1 MRNTATAAAL
11 ALALAVAMPSWAA
24 FEELEV
30 GVPLQ
35 AMGGTG
41 VVGTGLASV
50 LYNPAGL
57 AWQAAPSVVAG
68 SRLPFTNMDFA
79 THGLDGAMPLYGMT
93 CAASLRY
100 FGSDLYSEQVLAL
113 TAATMLTDQ
122 MAFGLQPTIART
134 DIADGVSSYGSAT
147 AVSWNMGFQVRVYP
161 RWMLAASVRNPFQ
174 ARLGESGDYLQR
186 RLDGGIRYEPAEGL
200 ASRFVV
206 SQDFRGTR
214 IMVGQ
219 SLPLGPV
226 VLRAGAVSDPSSLTA
241 GMTVEVSGMLV
252 DYGVQTHPKLDPSHQ
267 AGVRYAF

>member
-11 ALALAVAMPSWAA
+11 ALTLAVAMPSWAA

-93 CAASLRY
+93 CGASLRY

-122 MAFGLQPTIART
+122 MAFGLQPTIGRT

-200 ASRFVV
+200 ASRFVI

-226 VLRAGAVSDPSSLTA
+226 ILRAGAVSDPASLTA